1 MIEVVLSLSAGILW
15 LILMGVCFIGM
26 LFIIRWALGL
36 DTIIENQEKMI
47 ENQVRM
53 INFLGPIDNNLRN
66 WFVDWEVDKSRL
78 QEEVCNKKS
87 TKG

>member
-1 MIEVVLSLSAGILW
+1 MIEVVLSLSSGILW
-15 LILMGVCFIGM
+15 LILMGICFIGM
-26 LFIIRWALGL
+26 ILIIRWALGL

-47 ENQVRM
+47 ENQEKM